1 MFGFLFFSIF
11 VGHFCPPRSGSGST
25 DLIES
30 GSETLH
36 RTSFSLVTHCP
47 FWQAENVDWLP
58 LAEQERL
65 LDEEEEKE
73 SEDAAL
79 AKPSSNMT
87 IMLPDMEDFERMA
100 KTSSTPFTGEPLEL
114 CFRVLDHVESGIY

>member
-1 MFGFLFFSIF
+1 M
-11 VGHFCPPRSGSGST
+11 
-25 DLIES
+25 
-30 GSETLH
+30 TL
-36 RTSFSLVTHCP
+36 S

-65 LDEEEEKE
+65 LDEEEEEEKE
-73 SEDAAL
+73 SDAAL
-79 AKPSSNMT
+79 VKPSMVGNNNNMT

-114 CFRVLDHVESGIY
+114 CFRVLDHVESGIS